1 MKHQGISEF
10 FDKYAPPA
18 TEKVVLGE
26 KPKPCKYILYLFIL
40 NL

>member
-18 TEKVVLGE
+18 QEKIVLGE
-26 KPKPCKYILYLFIL
+26 TPKPCKL
-40 NL
+40 